1 MKTFLGLSF
10 SVCICD
16 MSMGSYDLIELKR
29 YFQLLLFTPAL
40 RYSV

>member
-16 MSMGSYDLIELKR
+16 VSMGSYDLIELKR
-29 YFQLLLFTPAL
+29 YFQLLFTPAL